1 MEALGV
7 WSGPLD
13 AGTARAPT
21 NVQDRSSFGRWEA
34 VMRISDETILAM
46 RRCVVGATVLV
57 GGSVG
62 LASVVSA
69 ADDGPDATT
78 TSTAGETTEPGVT
91 ATTFEVASTNLGVL
105 VEEAGV
111 VVPTTV
117 DVTTPGESNP
127 PVPLDPDDCPGCG
140 LG

>member
-1 MEALGV
+1 
-7 WSGPLD
+7 
-13 AGTARAPT
+13 
-21 NVQDRSSFGRWEA
+21 
-34 VMRISDETILAM
+34 MRISDETILAM

-69 ADDGPDATT
+69 ADDDPDATT
-78 TSTAGETTEPGVT
+78 TSIATETTEPGATPTTAVEV
-91 ATTFEVASTNLGVL
+91 ATT
-105 VEEAGV
+105 EAGA

>member
-1 MEALGV
+1 MSI
-7 WSGPLD
+7 SG
-13 AGTARAPT
+13 
-21 NVQDRSSFGRWEA
+21 
-34 VMRISDETILAM
+34 ETILAM

-69 ADDGPDATT
+69 ADDGPDAPTT
-78 TSTAGETTEPGVT
+78 PTTPTAAETTEPD
-91 ATTFEVASTNLGVL
+91 
-105 VEEAGV
+105 AGG

-117 DVTTPGESNP
+117 DVTIPGESDP
-127 PVPLDPDDCPGCG
+127 PISLDPDDCPGCG